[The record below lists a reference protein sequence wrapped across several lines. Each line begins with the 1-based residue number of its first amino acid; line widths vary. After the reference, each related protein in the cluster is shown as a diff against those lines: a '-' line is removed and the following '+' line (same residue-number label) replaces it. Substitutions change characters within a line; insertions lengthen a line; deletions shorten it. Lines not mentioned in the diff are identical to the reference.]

1 MPRLGRLA
9 LLALPLLLA
18 VALRLLGALLRPV
31 WVDEAAT
38 AIFSSGN
45 SSWSTAINQLLP
57 LEGFVRALR
66 LTGPDQLGA
75 ALTHLHSQDNH
86 PPLHFALAFVTGQ
99 LLQEPGSVLQ
109 PLTAR
114 LPAVLC
120 GGLAVP
126 LLHRAVLAASGD
138 RRAAG
143 LAAAAMA
150 VSPLAVAMGLEARH
164 YALATTLVCA
174 ALWALAAGWRHQQ
187 QHTTPVPGRLLA
199 GWLALN
205 LLGLLSHHLFV
216 LCIAAQLITVL
227 GLASLQHRRL
237 CWPGRL
243 ALAPALSLLLAGIW
257 LALQGG
263 GGAADQTAWL
273 ALDPAQPLQWLV
285 MPLQLLVTALCAV
298 LAPGTSLA
306 HLWQWPFVIAAGA
319 ATLLGLVALGAVVW
333 RASKPSPLLLLF
345 SLSSLALLLA
355 ASLISG
361 KDFSRALRYGFV
373 FVPGVLGLLAVA
385 ASQAQSRGR
394 GRAVSVLLGCS
405 LVCSLAVA
413 AGVALPASYNPD
425 LLVSEIKAQS
435 RQPIVLAFQERPVPR
450 GQPLIGYEGLS
461 IAWHLH
467 THPKQL
473 QQLSRNGV
481 PPRLLLLRSKGNNPA
496 EGLQQLESI
505 KGPLDLWIVNAHG
518 TASLPIQR
526 SDCRH
531 LRYASAGGHLH
542 DHYRCD

>member
-1 MPRLGRLA
+1 MTSVV
-9 LLALPLLLA
+9 LLSLLA

-31 WVDEAAT
+31 WVDEAAS
-38 AIFSSGN
+38 AIFTAGN
-45 SSWSTAINQLLP
+45 SSWSTPQNSLVSLSD
-57 LEGFVRALR
+57 FVVALR
-66 LTGPDQLGA
+66 LVEPGQLLQ
-75 ALTHLHSQDNH
+75 ALGHLHSEDNH

-99 LLQEPGSVLQ
+99 LLQEPGAVLQ
-109 PLTAR
+109 PLSAR

-120 GGLAVP
+120 GSLAVP
-126 LLHRAVLAASGD
+126 LLHRAVLSASGD
-138 RRAAG
+138 RRAAR

-164 YALATTLVCA
+164 YALGTTMVCA
-174 ALWALAAGWRHQQ
+174 ALWALAAAWRH
-187 QHTTPVPGRLLA
+187 HLEATRLPGRLLA

-216 LCIAAQLITVL
+216 LCMAAQLITVV

-237 CWPGRL
+237 HWPWQL
-243 ALAPALSLLLAGIW
+243 ALAPALSLLLAALW
-257 LALQGG
+257 LGVQG
-263 GGAADQTAWL
+263 GGAAVDQTAWL
-273 ALDPAQPLQWLV
+273 ALDPSQPLQWLV

-306 HLWQWPFVIAAGA
+306 HLWQWPAVIAAGA
-319 ATLLGLVALGAVVW
+319 ATLLGLVALGITVS
-333 RASKPSPLLLLF
+333 RAGRPTPLLLLF
-345 SLSSLALLLA
+345 SVSSVTLLLG

-385 ASQAQSRGR
+385 ASQAQARGR
-394 GRAVSVLLGCS
+394 GRAVAVLLGCS

-413 AGVALPASYNPD
+413 AGVALPASYNPE
-425 LLVSEIKAQS
+425 LLVREIQTQS
-435 RQPIVLAFQERPVPR
+435 RQPIVLAFQERPISH

-461 IAWHLH
+461 IAWHLQS
-467 THPKQL
+467 HPDQL

-481 PPRLLLLRSKGNNPA
+481 EPRLMLLRSQGPTPA
-496 EGLQQLESI
+496 VGLHQIEGLQ
-505 KGPLDLWIVNAHG
+505 GPFDLWIVNAHG
-518 TASLPIQR
+518 TVSVPIQR

-531 LRYASAGGHLH
+531 LRYASGGGHLH
-542 DHYRCD
+542 DHYRCG